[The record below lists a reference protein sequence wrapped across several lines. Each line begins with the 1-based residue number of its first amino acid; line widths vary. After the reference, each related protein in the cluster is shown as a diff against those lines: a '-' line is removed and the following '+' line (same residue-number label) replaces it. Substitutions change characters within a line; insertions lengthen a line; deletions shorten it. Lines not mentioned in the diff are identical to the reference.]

1 MPKMNKYDAAH
12 QRNLRRYQKQIDKI
26 YDAAVKEA
34 ASIAGLVHGLGDDKI
49 FSFSDYPLTQR
60 RIAELL
66 DMLAREVEAAI
77 VNGVRSEWTLAN
89 NKNDALCD
97 RVFGDSKLSLTKEEQ
112 RRYYSNNDSALKAFM
127 ERKESGLSLSDRVW
141 RYTDLFKHEI
151 ELGIDV
157 GIRSGKSAAL
167 MARDLKQFLKFP
179 DKLFRRVR
187 DEHGMLKLSQAAK
200 AFHPGRGVY
209 RSSYKNA
216 RRLAATETNM
226 AYRTADH
233 DRWQD
238 LDFVVGQE
246 IKLSGNH
253 TCLGADGKPHP
264 FYDICD
270 ELKGKY
276 PKDFK
281 FVGWHPHCRC
291 FSVPVMKSM
300 DEIKADTQRILR
312 GEEVDG
318 ESHDTVKDLPN
329 NFKDWIRD
337 NAERTARA
345 KSLPYFIKDNS
356 SLINKT
362 NVVGDISDAISNN
375 NKELSVAL
383 SVRQGKAMNFTEA
396 DEGRSN
402 PNYVNLD
409 AQKEGYYDNCQTCTV
424 AYELRRR
431 GFDVEALPNKS
442 NEFYKKWC
450 VKNSFDWRDRFVNED
465 GTRPQYAMSDYSV
478 ADTIQGKLTYIE
490 RITQDYGRYEVYC
503 SWKKTKCAHVF
514 IVERQRS
521 GNLLWFD
528 PQSGKKGSAFDD
540 YLKKM
545 KAHQIG
551 IMRIDDKMVNPAFA
565 ARLKDASQ

>member
-1 MPKMNKYDAAH
+1 MNKYDAVH

-26 YDAAVKEA
+26 YDTAVKEA
-34 ASIAGLVHGLGDDKI
+34 ALIAGLVHGLGDDKL

-60 RIAELL
+60 RITDLL
-66 DMLAREVEAAI
+66 NMLAREIEVAI

-89 NKNDALCD
+89 NKNNALCD
-97 RVFGDSKLSLTKEEQ
+97 RVFGDHKASLTKEEQ
-112 RRYYSNNDSALKAFM
+112 RRYYSNNDRALKAFM

-300 DEIKADTQRILR
+300 EEIKADTQRILR
-312 GEEVDG
+312 GEEVSS
-318 ESHDTVKDLPN
+318 ESHNTVKDLPN
-329 NFKDWIRD
+329 NFKDWIED

-345 KSLPYFIKDNS
+345 KSLPYFIRDNQERVDKILDAYPRKIEIS
-356 SLINKT
+356 QVEEASHKARHIAGIIVSNGGHANREAQMPPLYIGQTNEALNSFANRNGIILKSHEIYITTKGIEHSLRESKTAKGISVSQEEIADFIINKNNYT
-362 NVVGDISDAISNN
+362 LYYDPVKGDFVFTTEKAKFVVRPNYKLRIDKRNKEVLNYITATRLKGNISDNFSSYI
-375 NKELSVAL
+375 KI
-383 SVRQGKAMNFTEA
+383 RDAM
-396 DEGRSN
+396 
-402 PNYVNLD
+402 
-409 AQKEGYYDNCQTCTV
+409 Q
-424 AYELRRR
+424 
-431 GFDVEALPNKS
+431 
-442 NEFYKKWC
+442 
-450 VKNSFDWRDRFVNED
+450 
-465 GTRPQYAMSDYSV
+465 
-478 ADTIQGKLTYIE
+478 
-490 RITQDYGRYEVYC
+490 
-503 SWKKTKCAHVF
+503 
-514 IVERQRS
+514 
-521 GNLLWFD
+521 
-528 PQSGKKGSAFDD
+528 
-540 YLKKM
+540 
-545 KAHQIG
+545 
-551 IMRIDDKMVNPAFA
+551 
-565 ARLKDASQ
+565 

>member
-1 MPKMNKYDAAH
+1 MPKMNKYDAVH

-26 YDAAVKEA
+26 YDTAVKEA
-34 ASIAGLVHGLGDDKI
+34 ALIAGLVHGLGDDKL

-60 RIAELL
+60 RITDLL
-66 DMLAREVEAAI
+66 NMLAREIEVAI

-89 NKNDALCD
+89 NKNNALCD
-97 RVFGDSKLSLTKEEQ
+97 RVFGDHKASLTKEEQ
-112 RRYYSNNDSALKAFM
+112 RRYYSNNDRALKAFM

-300 DEIKADTQRILR
+300 EEIKADTQRILR
-312 GEEVDG
+312 GEEVSS
-318 ESHDTVKDLPN
+318 ESHNTVKDLPN

-345 KSLPYFIKDNS
+345 KSLPYFIRDNQEVIDNMQKATTSIAKDDRS
-356 SLINKT
+356 ARTALQINEIQRRWDERRE
-362 NVVGDISDAISNN
+362 NMSPLNDIC
-375 NKELSVAL
+375 KELEQRGIARNDVSAL
-383 SVRQGKAMNFTEA
+383 SSTLSEKEIIDRVGGGDRTSGRVR
-396 DEGRSN
+396 
-402 PNYVNLD
+402 
-409 AQKEGYYDNCQTCTV
+409 
-424 AYELRRR
+424 
-431 GFDVEALPNKS
+431 
-442 NEFYKKWC
+442 
-450 VKNSFDWRDRFVNED
+450 
-465 GTRPQYAMSDYSV
+465 
-478 ADTIQGKLTYIE
+478 
-490 RITQDYGRYEVYC
+490 
-503 SWKKTKCAHVF
+503 H
-514 IVERQRS
+514 
-521 GNLLWFD
+521 
-528 PQSGKKGSAFDD
+528 
-540 YLKKM
+540 
-545 KAHQIG
+545 
-551 IMRIDDKMVNPAFA
+551 
-565 ARLKDASQ
+565 